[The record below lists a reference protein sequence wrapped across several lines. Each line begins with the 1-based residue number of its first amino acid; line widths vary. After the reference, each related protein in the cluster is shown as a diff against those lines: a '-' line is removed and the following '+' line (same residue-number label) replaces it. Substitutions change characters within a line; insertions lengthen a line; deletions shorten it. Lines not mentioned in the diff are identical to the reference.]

1 VRAENDPFRLS
12 EGFIERVIQLQDVGD
27 EKHYFPISRFIRD
40 GFYLANG
47 TRGYGRHSELG
58 PALNTFS
65 LTRPPSHPSGLRLF
79 ACHFVLGSCNGL
91 EEVSMHEYGYASV
104 S

>member
-1 VRAENDPFRLS
+1 MRAENDPFRLS
-12 EGFIERVIQLQDVGD
+12 EGFTERVIQ
-27 EKHYFPISRFIRD
+27 
-40 GFYLANG
+40 LANG
-47 TRGYGRHSELG
+47 TRGYGRRSELG

-79 ACHFVLGSCNGL
+79 ACHFVLGSLNGL